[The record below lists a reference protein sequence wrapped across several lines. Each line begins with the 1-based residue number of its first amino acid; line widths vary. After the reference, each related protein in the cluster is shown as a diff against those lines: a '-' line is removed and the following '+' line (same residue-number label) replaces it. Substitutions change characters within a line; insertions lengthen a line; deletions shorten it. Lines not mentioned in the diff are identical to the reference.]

1 MTSLFRA
8 AGATAL
14 VGFAAALALP
24 ALGVVAAT
32 PGHLVAVY
40 WPVVLIAA
48 GLGGLPRGLGWA
60 MYGRW
65 VPIGLVVV
73 GAALLAAHRAHV
85 PLGTL
90 AAAALLAWAGLAVAF
105 GGGRRRDPTRRP

>member
-1 MTSLFRA
+1 VFRA
-8 AGATAL
+8 ACAAAL
-14 VGFAAALALP
+14 VGSAAALALP

-40 WPVVLIAA
+40 WPLLLVAA
-48 GLGGLPRGLGWA
+48 GAGGIRRGLGWA

-65 VPIGLVVV
+65 VPLGLMVV
-73 GAALLAAHRAHV
+73 GGALLAAHITHV

-90 AAAALLAWAGLAVAF
+90 AAAGILAWAGLAVAF
-105 GGGRRRDPTRRP
+105 GGSRGRDTTWRQ